1 MSSNTIQVNSNQS
14 KIVCLD
20 KGHVQCMDHMG
31 TDLSVVNAARVSFD
45 KESEWEWGEPVERE
59 ESNYPHSRSYDVW
72 VEYPDKKLSSRD
84 TSLIYFLARGLRQSE
99 WDAEVQRFCDTTDPE
114 QMEKMMVSLRRRAQH
129 WAPFSHAIVSLRV
142 KAPVFVVR
150 QLFKHKVGFA
160 ESEVSLRYVKHSTER
175 YVPEEWRGVP
185 EEGVKQGSEGKVDL
199 TPEMTTDTEL
209 QREDTSRLYEGL
221 LRSGVAP
228 ELARIELPFATYTEW
243 IWTGS
248 IAAFARMFNQR
259 TDSHAQWESQEYAR
273 AVGEIIAP
281 MFPVSWEALC
291 GGGE

>member
-1 MSSNTIQVNSNQS
+1 MSSNTIQV
-14 KIVCLD
+14 LD
-20 KGHVQCMDHMG
+20 KGSVGYMDHMG

-45 KESEWEWGEPVERE
+45 KESEWAWECLMCGDSSENEVTEKCGQ
-59 ESNYPHSRSYDVW
+59 YDQSMCDV
-72 VEYPDKKLSSRD
+72 VDTLSSRD
-84 TSLIYFLARGLRQSE
+84 TSLIYFVARGLRQSE

-150 QLFKHKVGFA
+150 QLVKHKVGFA
-160 ESEVSLRYVKHSTER
+160 ESEVSLRYIKHSPER
-175 YVPEEWRGVP
+175 YVPAEWRGVP
-185 EEGVKQGSEGKVDL
+185 EEGVKQGSKGKVDL

-243 IWTGS
+243 IWPGS